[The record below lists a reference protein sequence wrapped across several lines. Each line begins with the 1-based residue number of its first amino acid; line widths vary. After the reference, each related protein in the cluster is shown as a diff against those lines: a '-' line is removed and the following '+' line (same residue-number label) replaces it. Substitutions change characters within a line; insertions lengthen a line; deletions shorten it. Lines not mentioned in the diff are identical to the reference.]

1 MRFSRNFIHVL
12 DTALL
17 FLRCGEIS
25 IDRLL
30 LAIIHTSWVFSWSR
44 KCSVG
49 NISQLLFSFAEYMIN
64 ELNIYVFSLYFNFLS
79 IDDSTENFIF

>member
-1 MRFSRNFIHVL
+1 MNYIYAELLYDHAFPMYFIHVL

-30 LAIIHTSWVFSWSR
+30 LAIIHTEYFPDRESVMR
-44 KCSVG
+44 KILASC
-49 NISQLLFSFAEYMIN
+49 
-64 ELNIYVFSLYFNFLS
+64 FSLLQNL
-79 IDDSTENFIF
+79 